1 MFAGRVTQESQAKN
15 FQIECKRE
23 TVLGFTVV
31 GLYIFSKTFKKPFLI
46 STIGNY

>member
-31 GLYIFSKTFKKPFLI
+31 GLYIFSKTF
-46 STIGNY
+46 